1 MMAKTLKGR
10 ELVSIFAVNDGYWD
24 APVMF
29 HFDTAETR
37 TEFLKHVNAKGG
49 RAFTII
55 DQMTKRDFDV
65 LCKAVDEV
73 TMVDLKDAINSQDQG
88 TVQEAF
94 EDNEDFRFYDCG
106 DEIRDLYDDEIESG
120 ERVRGTGR
128 TC

>member
-1 MMAKTLKGR
+1 MAKTLKGR
-10 ELVSIFAVNDGYWD
+10 EVVSIVAVNDGSSD
-24 APVMF
+24 APIMF
-29 HFDTAETR
+29 HFDKKKTR
-37 TEFLKHVNAKGG
+37 TEFMKHVKARGG
-49 RAFTII
+49 REFTII

-73 TMVDLKDAINSQDQG
+73 TMEDLRDAINSQDQG

-94 EDNEDFRFYDCG
+94 EDNEFFRFYDCG
-106 DEIRDLYDDEIESG
+106 DELQDLYDADIESG